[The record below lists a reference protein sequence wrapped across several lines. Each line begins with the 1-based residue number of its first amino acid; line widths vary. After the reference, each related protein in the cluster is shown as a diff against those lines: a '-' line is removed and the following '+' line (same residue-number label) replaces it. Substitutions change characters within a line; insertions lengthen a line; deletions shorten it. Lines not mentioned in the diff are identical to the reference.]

1 MGVKQVLVVRKDL
14 NMRQGK
20 AAAQAAH
27 ASMQFIVANLAKT
40 GRIGFNKSDS
50 YTQEEMSVYLSPV
63 KQHWLDGNFRKIVA
77 RVESEAEFLALADK
91 AREAGLEVHCI
102 QDTGLTEFH
111 GVQTWTALAIGPD
124 TDERIDPVTSHLKLL

>member
-1 MGVKQVLVVRKDL
+1 MGVKQVIVINKGVS
-14 NMRQGK
+14 MRQGK

-27 ASMQFIVANLAKT
+27 ASLQFILAELKKT
-40 GRIGFNKSDS
+40 QHVGLGYLEVVGLFN
-50 YTQEEMSVYLSPV
+50 PV
-63 KQHWLDGNFRKIVA
+63 QAEWLDGNFRKIVA
-77 RVESEAEFLALADK
+77 RVESEAEFLALAEK

-111 GVQTWTALAIGPD
+111 GVPTWTALAIGPD